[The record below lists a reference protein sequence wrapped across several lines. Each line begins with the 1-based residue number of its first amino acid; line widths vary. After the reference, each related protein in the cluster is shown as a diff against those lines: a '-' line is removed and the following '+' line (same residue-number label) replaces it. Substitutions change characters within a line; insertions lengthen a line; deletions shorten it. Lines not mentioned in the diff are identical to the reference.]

1 MPKAF
6 CGIETVRK
14 KVL

>member
-1 MPKAF
+1 LVKKYY
-6 CGIETVRK
+6 TVRK